1 MDNISGSV
9 LLTAA
14 YYEELCWHQ
23 SKRTTNTMSYQVN
36 HPTRFAALLLTAG
49 SLIALTCTAAAEERL
64 LEWHAHKSAVKA
76 GKLTAVKG
84 PAGTI
89 AHPPAFDAD
98 GHLIFD
104 GKQEVI
110 FPEAKA
116 RILPLE
122 NFTVHARVR
131 VDQTQNWGC
140 LIGYT
145 QDNGA
150 HERGWLLGY
159 NGDRFSFKLSTGG
172 SLTAAVSGAGFTTG
186 QWVDLMGLY
195 DGKAVHLFINGL
207 HAGARALTGKVAL
220 PREGTPFVLGAYK
233 DDDEHFPMTGR
244 IASVKI
250 SKGLPS
256 GLALPNVAETPR
268 PAKPSAPASQPK
280 PVPKEERID
289 YAVHPR
295 VAFLDSTTAVISWQ
309 AATDAEAILY
319 YGIGKTFESKLAI
332 SGREGKFSATL
343 PNLLPATEYKFRI
356 ATGPKTKRKYSPIH
370 SLDTRFNLSP
380 APAAPLPG
388 SPPALVEYA
397 EKALSLAPDQSGYAL
412 VLGLHNGRLASL
424 LAAQSRFHVIAADSD
439 PAVVAEV
446 RKTLY
451 NAGLLGHRVTV
462 VHLPENSPTPWTKS
476 FADLILSER
485 AQPAVSLSEC
495 RRLVRPNG
503 GLILLPAT
511 SAMKKW
517 RTVSTGWTNDGEF
530 LLTRRDDLAGA
541 QDWTHQYGTPGNAA
555 YTGETLGEVSASS
568 GMGLQWIGHP
578 GGDFGIDRQPR
589 MPAPLA
595 ANGRLYHQGMDRLV
609 ALNAFN
615 GAVLWSY
622 EIPALR
628 RLNVPHDCSNWCADD
643 DHVFVAIKDRLW
655 IFDGRTGVLKS
666 ALQLPT
672 RERELHEWGFVAN
685 EGEILVG
692 SAVRSDSAFLDFWG
706 GGAWFDKVGGAGA
719 TTQICSER
727 LFGYRKSDAKGLWA
741 YGRGAIINST
751 ISLHNGKLYFLENR
765 NPKLMEGASGRVSDR
780 RLWIDL
786 TAVCLDAK
794 TGQVLWDEPG
804 PKAEQLTEKIGFVQS
819 AYGIATDEGFLT
831 VLSEGKVDAGGTYL
845 KTGKF
850 LCSMYEGSGQVKW
863 KSTSPWAADH
873 HGLHISHPVVTEE
886 RLYLSPHIHDLKS
899 GKSTGKTFGPR
910 RGCSTI
916 VATKS
921 SLMFRILG
929 EGNSP
934 LGFWNQKTGSVSRFM
949 RLRPSCWLNTLPTQG
964 MLLVPEGGAGCS
976 CGGWMETSV
985 GFLPRAHSNHR

>member
-1 MDNISGSV
+1 
-9 LLTAA
+9 
-14 YYEELCWHQ
+14 
-23 SKRTTNTMSYQVN
+23 
-36 HPTRFAALLLTAG
+36 
-49 SLIALTCTAAAEERL
+49 
-64 LEWHAHKSAVKA
+64 
-76 GKLTAVKG
+76 
-84 PAGTI
+84 
-89 AHPPAFDAD
+89 
-98 GHLIFD
+98 
-104 GKQEVI
+104 
-110 FPEAKA
+110 
-116 RILPLE
+116 
-122 NFTVHARVR
+122 
-131 VDQTQNWGC
+131 
-140 LIGYT
+140 
-145 QDNGA
+145 
-150 HERGWLLGY
+150 
-159 NGDRFSFKLSTGG
+159 
-172 SLTAAVSGAGFTTG
+172 
-186 QWVDLMGLY
+186 
-195 DGKAVHLFINGL
+195 
-207 HAGARALTGKVAL
+207 
-220 PREGTPFVLGAYK
+220 
-233 DDDEHFPMTGR
+233 
-244 IASVKI
+244 
-250 SKGLPS
+250 
-256 GLALPNVAETPR
+256 
-268 PAKPSAPASQPK
+268 
-280 PVPKEERID
+280 
-289 YAVHPR
+289 
-295 VAFLDSTTAVISWQ
+295 
-309 AATDAEAILY
+309 
-319 YGIGKTFESKLAI
+319 
-332 SGREGKFSATL
+332 
-343 PNLLPATEYKFRI
+343 
-356 ATGPKTKRKYSPIH
+356 
-370 SLDTRFNLSP
+370 
-380 APAAPLPG
+380 
-388 SPPALVEYA
+388 
-397 EKALSLAPDQSGYAL
+397 
-412 VLGLHNGRLASL
+412 
-424 LAAQSRFHVIAADSD
+424 
-439 PAVVAEV
+439 
-446 RKTLY
+446 
-451 NAGLLGHRVTV
+451 
-462 VHLPENSPTPWTKS
+462 
-476 FADLILSER
+476 
-485 AQPAVSLSEC
+485 
-495 RRLVRPNG
+495 
-503 GLILLPAT
+503 
-511 SAMKKW
+511 
-517 RTVSTGWTNDGEF
+517 
-530 LLTRRDDLAGA
+530 
-541 QDWTHQYGTPGNAA
+541 
-555 YTGETLGEVSASS
+555 
-568 GMGLQWIGHP
+568 
-578 GGDFGIDRQPR
+578 
-589 MPAPLA
+589 
-595 ANGRLYHQGMDRLV
+595 MDRLV

-672 RERELHEWGFVAN
+672 KERELHEWGFVAN

-850 LCSMYEGSGQVKW
+850 LCSMYEDSGQVKW

-985 GFLPRAHSNHR
+985 GFLPRANSNHR